1 MKRTVALLSSLPLLV
16 WIAQGCSSSGDTPGG
31 DTSGDDA
38 GGGGN
43 GDDGGGGP
51 GPGTDSGGGGKKDS
65 GGGDGGGV
73 VIQTTPGTSLFS
85 GMGVTVFGVT
95 SDGYVLFGKD
105 LGKTDDAGLP
115 LTDLEVVSVA
125 GGAPTVLAASYDPG
139 DSMTAAVDDAI
150 IAGSTIGL
158 FTNIDPNTGNA
169 TLSVWNAAGGLKV
182 LPTKALDGI
191 FDAAADGLHVLF
203 AGNLNAANGTVDFT
217 VSKPDGTL
225 PTTLYST
232 VLLKAACPVGF
243 GFGKG
248 IAYATGCTGAAV
260 TASIATLDTGNGTL
274 TAKAGTV
281 AKPGFAEVD
290 TAGTHLLYIKNTNL
304 VGTTATFDGKSIIAH
319 GSNTAFATLNSD
331 GSKVLY
337 RSTLADGG
345 ASELAIS
352 PVISNTPTSLVP
364 TAYAVLGVA
373 TDFSNGVVNVKPR
386 DVTTNPKI
394 SRYDLNFI
402 SLTAAGAPK
411 LLTAAGKAVG
421 FNTTATHFFFLSDLP
436 ITGGLPIGTLNAH
449 AAAGGTDK
457 VVSKNVIEPQIVD
470 ATTKAVWMEN
480 VQQDSNGG
488 VYVDLTS
495 ADAAG
500 AGAPAVVVQGAD
512 PGYYLFGAKMIYT
525 NYDKGLYVVPVP

>member
-1 MKRTVALLSSLPLLV
+1 MKRTAAVLSSLPLLF

-31 DTSGDDA
+31 DTPGDDA

-43 GDDGGGGP
+43 TDDAGGGG
-51 GPGTDSGGGGKKDS
+51 TDKDSGGGGTKKDS
-65 GGGDGGGV
+65 GGGDGGV

-85 GMGVTVFGVT
+85 GMGVTIFGVT

-105 LGKTDDAGLP
+105 LGKTDDAGIP
-115 LTDLEVVSVA
+115 LTDLEVVSSA
-125 GGAPTVLAASYDPG
+125 GGTPTVLAASYDPG

-150 IAGSTIGL
+150 IVGTTIGL
-158 FTNIDPNTGNA
+158 LQKIDATGVGA
-169 TLSVWNAAGGLKV
+169 LSVWSVANGGLKPV
-182 LPTKALDGI
+182 AAKALDGI
-191 FDAAADGLHVLF
+191 YDAAVDGLHVLF
-203 AGNLNAANGTVDFT
+203 AQNLNAANGTADFT
-217 VSKPDGTL
+217 VSKPDGTV
-225 PTTLYST
+225 PTTLYPA

-248 IAYATGCTGAAV
+248 IAYATGCTAAAV
-260 TASIATLDTGNGTL
+260 TATVATLDTGNGTL

-290 TAGTHLLYIKNTNL
+290 ANGTHLLYIKSANF
-304 VGTTATFDGKSIIAH
+304 VGTTATFDGKAIIAH
-319 GSNTAFATLNSD
+319 AQNTAFATLND
-331 GSKVLY
+331 DASKVLY
-337 RSTLADGG
+337 RTTLADGG
-345 ASELAIS
+345 AGELAIS

-364 TAYAVLGVA
+364 TAYNVLGVA
-373 TDFSNGVVNVKPR
+373 KDFSNGVVNLKAR
-386 DVTTNPKI
+386 DVTTNAKI
-394 SRYDLNFI
+394 PRYDLNFV

-411 LLTAAGKAVG
+411 LLTAAGSAVG

-436 ITGGLPIGTLNAH
+436 TTGGLPIGTLNAH

-457 VVSKNVIEPQIVD
+457 VVSKNVIEPQIID

-488 VYVDLTS
+488 VYVDLTT

-525 NYDKGLYVVPVP
+525 NYTKGLYVVPVP